1 MLYNV
6 ELEIYS
12 ARSRRKTKTF
22 RERVNWRKS
31 NIRSIVFFRV
41 VSRKLLK
48 TGSGNRENLGFYVN
62 SRNYI

>member
-1 MLYNV
+1 MSNWKFIV
-6 ELEIYS
+6 HILEKLKRFVKGLIGGKAVY
-12 ARSRRKTKTF
+12 A
-22 RERVNWRKS
+22 
-31 NIRSIVFFRV
+31 IQDCIVFFRV